1 MLEILNTLPFVK
13 NEELRFDSLDFHYL
27 LKLFLQ
33 RNAVIFNDEMHK
45 VINKYVYLRI
55 YSNEYS
61 DPIYWYTYL
70 I

>member
-55 YSNEYS
+55 YFNEYS